1 MALTANVEAYD
12 EDSDSNTEEVFSH
25 LTHSELEVSLAEIL
39 EKNQRLHKRCKNLKQ
54 ILVTNFEAHSEPAKH
69 TSVLK
74 EKIFCFRKG
83 QFCSR
88 KQEQKIRTMHV

>member
-54 ILVTNFEAHSEPAKH
+54 ILVTNFQAHSEPAKH
-69 TSVLK
+69 TSILK